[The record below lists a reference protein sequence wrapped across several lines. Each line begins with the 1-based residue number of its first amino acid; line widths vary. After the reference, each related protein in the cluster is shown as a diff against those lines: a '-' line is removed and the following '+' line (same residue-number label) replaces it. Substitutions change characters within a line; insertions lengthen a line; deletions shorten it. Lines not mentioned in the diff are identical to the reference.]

1 MQCGREDSAQVDG
14 NHGQCSV
21 DENTWQSLRFLAPGP
36 DGEGRGGE
44 GFGIGIVSQRVRISA
59 FHNPNTYNFFD
70 SSFLRYLKK
79 GTEKNECGTTRGSNR
94 PVAETTR
101 IGPSSI

>member
-1 MQCGREDSAQVDG
+1 MQCGREESAQVG
-14 NHGQCSV
+14 SNHGQCSV

-36 DGEGRGGE
+36 DGEGRGGR
-44 GFGIGIVSQRVRISA
+44 GLALASCRSA
-59 FHNPNTYNFFD
+59 FVFPHYITPIRIIFFD

-101 IGPSSI
+101 IGPS